1 MIKHINWK
9 VTFQGVQLVFLK
21 DKIFKDNI
29 AKYFLSAGCL

>member
-9 VTFQGVQLVFLK
+9 VTFQGVQ